1 MAIGSFILMPKLQK
15 DTKNV
20 CLTESY
26 YLLKRF
32 FSVRFWSHIRKS
44 RQISNQISLQEILT
58 FLRA

>member
-20 CLTESY
+20 CLTEFY

-44 RQISNQISLQEILT
+44 RQISN
-58 FLRA
+58 